1 MKLVPRKATISD
13 IRTHGGHPSFV
24 NTCIFPWPAW
34 VLYSVLRKFLERLRL
49 NAEVGC
55 GPVLHDIQNHIHG
68 CFSIDANGT
77 GASAVVRPAHDGN
90 MLVQI
95 HHPWLSKLQ
104 QLAAEKKMI
113 WEENKL
119 MGTSEKY
126 SRNYDDCMQH
136 NGISGVSCRLQQK
149 QDAQE
154 IVSTWRLSRR
164 QTTTAH
170 YIWARWVIHS
180 TAAALYNLL
189 GNQKTTRKWQLQ
201 TSIKQT
207 WEICSDQSLN

>member
-13 IRTHGGHPSFV
+13 IRTHGGHPSSI
-24 NTCIFPWPAW
+24 NTCIFPWAPW
-34 VLYSVLRKFLERLRL
+34 VLYSVLLKVLERLRL

-77 GASAVVRPAHDGN
+77 GASAAARLAHDSN

-104 QLAAEKKMI
+104 QLAGEKKMK
-113 WEENKL
+113 WGENKVL
-119 MGTSEKY
+119 GTSEKY

-136 NGISGVSCRLQQK
+136 NGISEVSCRLKPNQV
-149 QDAQE
+149 AQE
-154 IVSTWRLSRR
+154 IVSTWRSSRR
-164 QTTTAH
+164 KTTKAH
-170 YIWARWVIHS
+170 YMWAR
-180 TAAALYNLL
+180 
-189 GNQKTTRKWQLQ
+189 
-201 TSIKQT
+201 
-207 WEICSDQSLN
+207 